1 MTAPRQ
7 EEAGAWLS
15 LRRLMDM
22 RGRVVLITGGAGHV
36 GRAAGEA
43 FAELGADLVLLDLD
57 EDGARRSAADLA
69 RRFGVDA
76 LPLVHD
82 LERDG
87 AAPAAVG
94 EAAAWH
100 GRLDV
105 LVNAAALVGTSELPG
120 WATAFE
126 EQSVTTW
133 RRALEVNLTAPFALA
148 QAATP
153 HLREA
158 PAGGVVINV
167 SSIYGQVG
175 PDPKLYDGLEMANP
189 AAYAA
194 SKGGLEQLTR
204 WLATTLAPRVR
215 ANAIAPGGI
224 ERGQPAEFHR
234 RYGERT
240 PLGRMATEEDLK
252 GAFAYLGSDLSR
264 YVTGH
269 VLLVEG
275 GWLAW

>member
-1 MTAPRQ
+1 MKPRQ
-7 EEAGAWLS
+7 EEAGAWRS

-22 RGRVVLITGGAGHV
+22 RDRVVLITGGAGYV
-36 GRAAGEA
+36 GRAAGET
-43 FAELGADLVLLDLD
+43 FAELGADLVLLDRD
-57 EDGARRSAADLA
+57 ETGVHRCAAELG
-69 RRFGVDA
+69 RRFGVDVH
-76 LPLVHD
+76 PLVQD
-82 LERDG
+82 LESDG

-94 EAAAWH
+94 EATTRH

-126 EQSVTTW
+126 EQSVVTW

-148 QAATP
+148 QAAAP

-167 SSIYGQVG
+167 SSIYARVG
-175 PDPKLYDGLEMANP
+175 PDPKLYDGLGMANP

-204 WLATTLAPRVR
+204 WLATTLAPRIR
-215 ANAIAPGGI
+215 ANSIAPGGI
-224 ERGQPAEFHR
+224 ERGQPAEFQR

-240 PLGRMATEEDLK
+240 PLGRMANEEDLK

-269 VLLVEG
+269 VLGVDG